1 MKPFQ
6 IVKDNLGGRS
16 VLMAFMSSKSLFIVK
31 EVPPAIPTPMQLYID
46 NETDEVDYRG
56 FTQGRPVSG

>member
-1 MKPFQ
+1 MTE
-6 IVKDNLGGRS
+6 
-16 VLMAFMSSKSLFIVK
+16 K
-31 EVPPAIPTPMQLYID
+31 EVIPTPMQLYID